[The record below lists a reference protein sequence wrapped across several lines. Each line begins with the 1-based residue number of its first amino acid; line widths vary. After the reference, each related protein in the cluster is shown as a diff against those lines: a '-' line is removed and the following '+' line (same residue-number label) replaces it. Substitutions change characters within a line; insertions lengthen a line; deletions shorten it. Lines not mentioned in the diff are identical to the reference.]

1 MKRRVFL
8 GLPVILG
15 ILFYIWYIFHA
26 SDNVAYSDYIRLINS
41 YLPDVTNPAKFFV
54 PDILTRVP
62 ITYLG
67 RIINV
72 KLFGYNTYFDMILGV
87 LSLGAGAAVLACY
100 AKRNR
105 SVGYLSFLLIQFVYF
120 SLNKWEM
127 MTNGTGWV
135 CTLSISGFLFH
146 FAVLDHAAAT
156 RCRAASD
163 RVLLAL
169 LPLLLVVLVAGPY
182 SGGYAV
188 ILMLAYGALWLADRR
203 SGEDEDAEAA
213 GRCRKTWCIGALTTI
228 LSMVLY
234 LWSNSQAV
242 YVHRGAVTDVSITQE
257 FAAQPLFFLRF
268 LLKAVASSV
277 LGVAQIQELEA
288 GSIWFVRLHLVY
300 LLGLAVFVSYLL
312 ALYLNVRFQIYKKTI
327 FPLLL
332 VLSGGCNHLL
342 VLAARWIFLKD
353 EYGMSS
359 RYEIQYQMGIVGIL
373 LTFALVWNELREK
386 PQETEA
392 EKEKTGMTEKRAAR
406 GLLKC
411 GMLAFTVLAV
421 AGNLWTTRAEIR
433 TAPYRKEYLQVS
445 RELGLNYRTARDED
459 LETYLHNDPDAVREA
474 MRILEQN
481 HLNIFR

>member
-1 MKRRVFL
+1 MKRRVSL
-8 GLPVILG
+8 GFPVVLG

-41 YLPDVTNPAKFFV
+41 YLPDVMNPAKFFV

-87 LSLGAGAAVLACY
+87 LSLGAGAAVLAIY
-100 AKRNR
+100 AERNR
-105 SVGYLSFLLIQFVYF
+105 SVGYFSFLLIQFVYF

-156 RCRAASD
+156 RCQDVSD
-163 RVLLAL
+163 RILLAI
-169 LPLLLVVLVAGPY
+169 LPILLVVLVAGPY

-188 ILMLAYGALWLADRR
+188 ILVLAYGALWLADRHTNL
-203 SGEDEDAEAA
+203 
-213 GRCRKTWCIGALTTI
+213 CRRTWCIGALTTI

-242 YVHRGAVTDVSITQE
+242 YVHRGAVTDVSIIQE

-277 LGVAQIQELEA
+277 IGVAQIQELEA
-288 GSIWFVRLHLVY
+288 NSMWFVRLHLVY
-300 LLGLAVFVSYLL
+300 LLGAAVFAAYLL
-312 ALYLNVRFQIYKKTI
+312 ALYLNVRFQLYKRTI

-373 LTFALVWNELREK
+373 LTFALVWRILRGN
-386 PQETEA
+386 PQEKEA
-392 EKEKTGMTEKRAAR
+392 EKKAGVPEKRTVR
-406 GLLKC
+406 VLLEFC
-411 GMLAFTVLAV
+411 MLAFTVLAV
-421 AGNLWTTRAEIR
+421 CGNVWTTRAEIR
-433 TAPYRKEYLQVS
+433 TAPYRKEYLQIS
-445 RELGLNYRTARDED
+445 RELGLNYRTASDED
-459 LETYLHNDPDAVREA
+459 LETYLHNDPDAVRDA
-474 MRILEQN
+474 MRILEEN
-481 HLNIFR
+481 HLNIFQ

>member
-1 MKRRVFL
+1 MKRRVSL
-8 GLPVILG
+8 GFPVVLG

-41 YLPDVTNPAKFFV
+41 YLPDVMNPAKFFV

-87 LSLGAGAAVLACY
+87 LSLGVGAAVLAIY
-100 AKRNR
+100 AERNR
-105 SVGYLSFLLIQFVYF
+105 SVGYFSFLLIQFVYF

-156 RCRAASD
+156 RCQDVSD
-163 RVLLAL
+163 RILLAI
-169 LPLLLVVLVAGPY
+169 LPILLVVLVAGPY

-188 ILMLAYGALWLADRR
+188 ILVLAYGALWLADRHTNL
-203 SGEDEDAEAA
+203 
-213 GRCRKTWCIGALTTI
+213 CRRTWCIGALTTI

-242 YVHRGAVTDVSITQE
+242 YVHRGAVTDVSIIQE

-277 LGVAQIQELEA
+277 IGVAQIQELEA
-288 GSIWFVRLHLVY
+288 NSMWFVRLHLVY
-300 LLGLAVFVSYLL
+300 LLGAAVFAAYLL
-312 ALYLNVRFQIYKKTI
+312 ALYLNVRFQLYKRTI

-373 LTFALVWNELREK
+373 LTFALVWRILRGN
-386 PQETEA
+386 PQEKEA
-392 EKEKTGMTEKRAAR
+392 EKKAGVPEKRTVR
-406 GLLKC
+406 VLLEFC
-411 GMLAFTVLAV
+411 MLAFTVLAV
-421 AGNLWTTRAEIR
+421 CGNVWTTRAEIR
-433 TAPYRKEYLQVS
+433 TAPYRKEYLQIS
-445 RELGLNYRTARDED
+445 RELGLNYRTASDED
-459 LETYLHNDPDAVREA
+459 LETYLHNDPDAVRDA
-474 MRILEQN
+474 MRILEEN
-481 HLNIFR
+481 HLNIFQ

>member
-26 SDNVAYSDYIRLINS
+26 SDNVAYSDYIRLVNS

-87 LSLGAGAAVLACY
+87 LSLGAGAAVLALY
-100 AKRNR
+100 AERNR

-156 RCRAASD
+156 RCRNMSD
-163 RVLLAL
+163 RR
-169 LPLLLVVLVAGPY
+169 G
-182 SGGYAV
+182 
-188 ILMLAYGALWLADRR
+188 
-203 SGEDEDAEAA
+203 DAETSS
-213 GRCRKTWCIGALTTI
+213 RSWSRKCRRTWCIGALTTV
-228 LSMVLY
+228 LAMVLY

-242 YVHRGAVTDVSITQE
+242 YVHRGAVTDVSIAQE

-277 LGVAQIQELEA
+277 IGVAQIQELEA
-288 GSIWFVRLHLVY
+288 GSPWFVRLHLVY

-312 ALYLNVRFQIYKKTI
+312 ALYLNVRFQLYKKTI

-373 LTFALVWNELREK
+373 LTFALVWSMCREK
-386 PQETEA
+386 AQETEA
-392 EKEKTGMTEKRAAR
+392 DKAKTRAPEKRAVR
-406 GLLKC
+406 TLLKVC
-411 GMLAFTVLAV
+411 MLAFTVLTV
-421 AGNLWTTRAEIR
+421 FGNAWTTRAEIR
-433 TAPYRKEYLQVS
+433 TAPYRKAYLQVS
-445 RELGLNYRTARDED
+445 RELGLNYRTASDED
-459 LETYLHNDPDAVREA
+459 LETYLHNDPDAVRDA
-474 MRILEQN
+474 MRILEEN